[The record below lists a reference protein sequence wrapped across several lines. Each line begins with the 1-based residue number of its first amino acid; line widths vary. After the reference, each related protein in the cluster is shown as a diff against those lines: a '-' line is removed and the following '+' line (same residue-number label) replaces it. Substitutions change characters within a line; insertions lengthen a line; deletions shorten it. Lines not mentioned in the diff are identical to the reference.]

1 MNRQLLQRLP
11 KMDVLLAHPAIAS
24 AQEELPYYALK
35 EAARTA
41 LEELRRGILDG
52 TVEVLPD
59 LDTLA
64 AQTTARARAS
74 CRPHLRA
81 VINGTGVVLHTNLG
95 RAPLGEGGGPGG
107 L

>member
-24 AQEELPYYALK
+24 AEVGAALLCAE

-52 TVEVLPD
+52 TVEVLPG
-59 LDTLA
+59 LDILA
-64 AQTTARARAS
+64 AQTTVRARAS
-74 CRPHLRA
+74 CRPHPARR
-81 VINGTGVVLHTNLG
+81 H
-95 RAPLGEGGGPGG
+95 
-107 L
+107 